1 MLRINRLT
9 DYGFVLLAHLVENEA
24 VENHNARDLSVELD
38 IPLPTVSKVLKML
51 TQGELLE
58 SYQGSQGG
66 YKLARGADKISA
78 AEIIEVM
85 EGPVSLTACC
95 VEDGCDRNCSVSK
108 SWQKVNGLV
117 VGELRKT
124 SLIDLVAGV

>member
-9 DYGFVLLAHLVENEA
+9 DYSFVLLAYLVENEA

-66 YKLARGADKISA
+66 YRLARGADKISA

>member
-9 DYGFVLLAHLVENEA
+9 DYSFLLLAHIVA
-24 VENHNARDLSVELD
+24 KVMVENHNARDLSAELD
-38 IPLPTVSKVLKML
+38 IPFPTVSKVLKIL
-51 TQGELLE
+51 TQGGVLE
-58 SYQGSQGG
+58 SHQGSHGG
-66 YKLARGADKISA
+66 YRLARSATDISA

-95 VEDGCDRNCSVSK
+95 VENGCDRNCSVSK

-117 VGELRKT
+117 VEQLRKT
-124 SLIDLVAGV
+124 SLINLIDGV

>member
-24 VENHNARDLSVELD
+24 VENHNARDMSVELD

-66 YKLARGADKISA
+66 YRLARGADKISA

>member
-9 DYGFVLLAHLVENEA
+9 DYSFVLLAHLVENEA
-24 VENHNARDLSVELD
+24 VENHNARDMSVELD

-66 YKLARGADKISA
+66 YRLARGADKISA

>member
-9 DYGFVLLAHLVENEA
+9 DYSFMLLAHLVENEA

-38 IPLPTVSKVLKML
+38 IPLPTVSKVLKIL
-51 TQGELLE
+51 AQGELLE
-58 SYQGSQGG
+58 SYQGSHGG
-66 YKLARGADKISA
+66 YRLARGADKISA

-117 VGELRKT
+117 VGQLRKT

>member
-9 DYGFVLLAHLVENEA
+9 DYSFVLLAHLVENEA

-38 IPLPTVSKVLKML
+38 IPLPTVSKVLKIL
-51 TQGELLE
+51 TQGKLLE

-66 YKLARGADKISA
+66 YRLARGADKISA

>member
-9 DYGFVLLAHLVENEA
+9 DYSFVLLAHFVENVA

-38 IPLPTVSKVLKML
+38 IPLPTVSKVLKIL

-66 YKLARGADKISA
+66 YRLARGADKISA

>member
-9 DYGFVLLAHLVENEA
+9 DYSFVLLAHLVENEA
-24 VENHNARDLSVELD
+24 LENHNARDLSVELD

-66 YKLARGADKISA
+66 YRLARGADKISA

-117 VGELRKT
+117 VGQLRKT

>member
-9 DYGFVLLAHLVENEA
+9 DYSFVLLAHLVENEA

-38 IPLPTVSKVLKML
+38 IPLPTVSKVLKIL

-58 SYQGSQGG
+58 SYQGSHGG
-66 YKLARGADKISA
+66 YRLARGADKISA

-117 VGELRKT
+117 VGQLRKT

>member
-9 DYGFVLLAHLVENEA
+9 DYSFVLLAHLVENEA

>member
-51 TQGELLE
+51 TQGGLLE

-66 YKLARGADKISA
+66 YRLARGADKISA

-108 SWQKVNGLV
+108 S
-117 VGELRKT
+117 
-124 SLIDLVAGV
+124 

>member
-9 DYGFVLLAHLVENEA
+9 DYSFVLLAHLVENEA

-66 YKLARGADKISA
+66 YRLARGADKISA

>member
-9 DYGFVLLAHLVENEA
+9 DYSFVLLAHFVENEA

-66 YKLARGADKISA
+66 YRLARGADKISA

>member
-9 DYGFVLLAHLVENEA
+9 DYSFVLLAHLVENEA

-38 IPLPTVSKVLKML
+38 IPLPTVSKVLKIL

-66 YKLARGADKISA
+66 YRLARGADKISA

>member
-38 IPLPTVSKVLKML
+38 IPLPTVSKVLKIL

-58 SYQGSQGG
+58 SYQGSHGG
-66 YKLARGADKISA
+66 YRLARGADKISA

-117 VGELRKT
+117 VGQLRKT

>member
-66 YKLARGADKISA
+66 YRLARGADKISA